1 MEQKWVVFSLGAN
14 TYGIDVQSVR
24 SIERLQ
30 PVTRVPNAPAHVKG
44 VINLRGVVTPVID
57 LRLRLGYEAVK
68 PTEETRILIASLN
81 QGDAGFIVD
90 RANEVV
96 ESEDVRLEPIPESSR
111 DMLSAHLTA
120 IAKGEDKLFSLLDA
134 NALFEE
140 QYAE

>member
-1 MEQKWVVFSLGAN
+1 MEQKWVVFSLEEN

-30 PVTRVPNAPAHVKG
+30 PITRVPNAPSHVKG

-57 LRLRLGYEAVK
+57 LRLRLGYEEIE
-68 PTEETRILIASLN
+68 PTDETRILIASLN

-96 ESEDVRLEPIPESSR
+96 ESDGTNRTDSGIKPR
-111 DMLSAHLTA
+111 H
-120 IAKGEDKLFSLLDA
+120 
-134 NALFEE
+134 ALGTFDSDRKRRR
-140 QYAE
+140 